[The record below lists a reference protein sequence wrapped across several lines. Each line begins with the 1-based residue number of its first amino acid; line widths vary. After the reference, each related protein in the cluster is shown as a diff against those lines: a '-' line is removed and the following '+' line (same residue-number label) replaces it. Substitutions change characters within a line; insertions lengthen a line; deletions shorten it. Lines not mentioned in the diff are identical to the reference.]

1 MKILVLNGP
10 NLNMLGKR
18 DEKNYGTKTYKDLN
32 KLIQDYTNKNS
43 ITVEVFQ
50 SNLEG
55 EIINKLHVAYNDK
68 VDGIVVNLG
77 AYSHYSIA
85 IRDALEIFEIP
96 IIEVHISNIYS
107 REEFRHKSIISA
119 ICLGQITGLGIYG
132 YILALEKI
140 KEIYKF
146 Q

>member
-1 MKILVLNGP
+1 MEILVLNGP